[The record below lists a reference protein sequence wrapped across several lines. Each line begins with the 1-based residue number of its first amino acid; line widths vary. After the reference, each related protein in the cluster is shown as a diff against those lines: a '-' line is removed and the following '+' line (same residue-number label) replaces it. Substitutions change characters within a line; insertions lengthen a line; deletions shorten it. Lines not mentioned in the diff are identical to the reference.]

1 MKAKVLKAVR
11 IKDGPEIKVLN
22 PGTVIEVKR
31 EDDIAR
37 YIKEGYLEL
46 VVNKTTKQ
54 ILNEF
59 VERAR
64 ECFEYSTLEPC
75 IACKEKK
82 YWLSIHGA
90 VVCGI
95 CHPPAS
101 KDLVK
106 RWL

>member
-1 MKAKVLKAVR
+1 MKARVLKAVR
-11 IKDGPEIKVLN
+11 IKDGPKTKVLN
-22 PGTVIEVKR
+22 PGIVIEAKRENDIASFVKR
-31 EDDIAR
+31 
-37 YIKEGYLEL
+37 GYLEL

-59 VERAR
+59 VECAR
-64 ECFEYSTLEPC
+64 EYFEYSTLEPC
-75 IACKEKK
+75 NACKEKK

-90 VVCGI
+90 VVCGV

-101 KDLVK
+101 KNLVK